1 MYFWCLPCILGFWK
15 RNKRIWPPTYCIFK
29 ISLCGKS
36 VFSICLISLY
46 FSTPPPAPNPV
57 GRSPHKWSLEF
68 HFLHLYHQFIVSRPF
83 HCSSRLLCVRIEYE
97 YKYLSLS
104 TSRLLEK
111 YNQNLAFSYSSH
123 SFSLSLSLSLHLPLM
138 LRHRM
143 HIILRLL
150 TLFFCCCMV
159 DSGVSLSL
167 KIGDQDP
174 KQKQNPNNNSFRII
188 VLRCRFCVRN
198 VYDNLMLKIKES
210 HMDGMNWWIKWKWN
224 GYGYGVVLKRFLV
237 HIDIRYN
244 IMRFENAQEG
254 VWDLIRPTLSSNMAS
269 YSILGNLICVNLVL

>member
-1 MYFWCLPCILGFWK
+1 MLWPTLSSSYAQIVTQTLDLWRLYSYIRKIALRTANGDPFSTNGLVSEISFYLCLLKLQLGLPNPPIHNVFLMSPCILGFWK

-46 FSTPPPAPNPV
+46 FSTPPPAPNPI

-123 SFSLSLSLSLHLPLM
+123 SFSLSLSHHVPLM
-138 LRHRM
+138 LRHRL

-150 TLFFCCCMV
+150 TLFFFVVVWLTVASASALKSATKTQNKNKTRTTILSVLLFYVV
-159 DSGVSLSL
+159 DSVFVTFTT
-167 KIGDQDP
+167 IW
-174 KQKQNPNNNSFRII
+174 
-188 VLRCRFCVRN
+188 C
-198 VYDNLMLKIKES
+198 
-210 HMDGMNWWIKWKWN
+210 WK
-224 GYGYGVVLKRFLV
+224 
-237 HIDIRYN
+237 
-244 IMRFENAQEG
+244 
-254 VWDLIRPTLSSNMAS
+254 
-269 YSILGNLICVNLVL
+269 